1 MARIERSRLARISTH
16 LARSSGSHTN
26 SDTPGGMPFS
36 SVKYSS
42 RHLSYLLDQRNVL
55 CLNRNHLFRSIRLR
69 FAHNAL
75 PTQRNLPNWLVRE
88 QLMEA
93 IKANLL
99 SHQIGS
105 FSQRSRYRSRFV
117 TPAGGDDAGSV

>member
-1 MARIERSRLARISTH
+1 
-16 LARSSGSHTN
+16 
-26 SDTPGGMPFS
+26 
-36 SVKYSS
+36 
-42 RHLSYLLDQRNVL
+42 
-55 CLNRNHLFRSIRLR
+55 LR

-99 SHQIGS
+99 SHQIDLSGRRPGTGRGS
-105 FSQRSRYRSRFV
+105 
-117 TPAGGDDAGSV
+117 

>member
-1 MARIERSRLARISTH
+1 
-16 LARSSGSHTN
+16 
-26 SDTPGGMPFS
+26 
-36 SVKYSS
+36 
-42 RHLSYLLDQRNVL
+42 
-55 CLNRNHLFRSIRLR
+55 
-69 FAHNAL
+69 L

-105 FSQRSRYRSRFV
+105 FSQRSRYWSRFV

>member
-1 MARIERSRLARISTH
+1 
-16 LARSSGSHTN
+16 
-26 SDTPGGMPFS
+26 
-36 SVKYSS
+36 
-42 RHLSYLLDQRNVL
+42 
-55 CLNRNHLFRSIRLR
+55 
-69 FAHNAL
+69 L

-105 FSQRSRYRSRFV
+105 FRSEV
-117 TPAGGDDAGSV
+117 PALIEVRDPGRLLS

>member
-1 MARIERSRLARISTH
+1 
-16 LARSSGSHTN
+16 
-26 SDTPGGMPFS
+26 MPFR
-36 SVKYSS
+36 SVEYSP
-42 RHLSYLLDQRNVL
+42 RHFSYLLNQRNVL
-55 CLNRNHLFRSIRLR
+55 CLNRNHLFPSIRLR

-93 IKANLL
+93 IKANLV

-105 FSQRSRYRSRFV
+105 FSQRSRYWSRFV
-117 TPAGGDDAGSV
+117 TPAGS